1 MKKQKLTAILGV
13 LTAAAMLA
21 GCSNN
26 DPASDAADSSSAQT
40 SSDGAQAS
48 QAGGAVTEIGAGLV
62 DDAVTET
69 RPIAEGDEYAIDKIN
84 PRSPEGSFPG
94 GYVLS
99 GYEKENQGKLYNN
112 GKSKIVIRAYNYKD
126 DLQDLAVWADQ
137 ACAIMKIANITS
149 ACDTNYG
156 EPEKITYM
164 GFDTV
169 KYNYDI
175 IQYEFVSGADGQE
188 EKSERGRYKGVAY
201 YFYSNQDAYAIMF
214 DTSEADWEEQ
224 SAAFEEFIADL
235 EITETNY

>member
-1 MKKQKLTAILGV
+1 MKTKKLTALICAIA
-13 LTAAAMLA
+13 AAAMLA

-26 DPASDAADSSSAQT
+26 DPGSADNS
-40 SSDGAQAS
+40 GAS
-48 QAGGAVTEIGAGLV
+48 QTEEASGENAVTSVITGIPL
-62 DDAVTET
+62 DDEQVTDT

-84 PRSPEGSFPG
+84 PRSPDDSLPG

-112 GKSKIVIRAYNYKD
+112 GKSKIVIRAYNYKE

-137 ACAIMKIANITS
+137 ACAIMKISNITS
-149 ACDTNYG
+149 ACDTIYS
-156 EPEKITYM
+156 EPENTTYM
-164 GFDTV
+164 GFDAI

-188 EKSERGRYKGVAY
+188 EKKERGRYKGIAY

-214 DTSEADWEEQ
+214 DTAEADLEEQ
-224 SAAFEEFIADL
+224 GAAFEEFLADL
-235 EITETNY
+235 EITETTY